1 MENDRDCEH
10 CKHYVR
16 AKGKDGKYEDYY
28 MCEKWECEYEPER
41 DCKTC
46 KHSDNGKAAGIEE
59 CHLCM
64 WESQYEPKEEKW
76 TTKTKAVE

>member
-10 CKHYVR
+10 CKHY
-16 AKGKDGKYEDYY
+16 KWCEDGYFACSKWN
-28 MCEKWECEYEPER
+28 CECEPER